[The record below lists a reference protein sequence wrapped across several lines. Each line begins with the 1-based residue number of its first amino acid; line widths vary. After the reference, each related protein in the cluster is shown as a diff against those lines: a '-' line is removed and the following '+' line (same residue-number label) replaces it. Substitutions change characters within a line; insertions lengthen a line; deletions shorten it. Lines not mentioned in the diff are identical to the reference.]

1 MAEHAVIASY
11 RLSGDEFGSSGEWEG
26 IFRLEDRL
34 AAAIEAAGV
43 GEFDGNEFGGGRVTL
58 YAYAPDADALFAV
71 MARFLREHPLRP
83 ASVTLRYGEPS
94 DPQVR
99 TAHVEL

>member
-26 IFRLEDRL
+26 IFRLEDLL
-34 AAAIEAAGV
+34 AA
-43 GEFDGNEFGGGRVTL
+43 
-58 YAYAPDADALFAV
+58 ALFAV

-99 TAHVEL
+99 TAHVER

>member
-1 MAEHAVIASY
+1 VGGH
-11 RLSGDEFGSSGEWEG
+11 LP
-26 IFRLEDRL
+26 
-34 AAAIEAAGV
+34 AGGPPRRRHRCGRV

-58 YAYAPDADALFAV
+58 YAYGPDADALFAV

-99 TAHVEL
+99 TAHVER